1 MRRDAIETDDSEG
14 GATVRRSGRG
24 RLLAALLLLIAL
36 ALAAVAAYRYL
47 LTVDACETLDRQAL
61 FLRYPELESLW
72 TRQQEETERLLARQR
87 AQDIAINLDL
97 GGERITPEEALRL
110 SLNQI
115 NEISDLRREHKEIF
129 RLTCREL
136 VRGK

>member
-24 RLLAALLLLIAL
+24 RLLAALLLLIVL

-47 LTVDACETLDRQAL
+47 LTVDACETHDRQAL

-136 VRGK
+136 ARGK